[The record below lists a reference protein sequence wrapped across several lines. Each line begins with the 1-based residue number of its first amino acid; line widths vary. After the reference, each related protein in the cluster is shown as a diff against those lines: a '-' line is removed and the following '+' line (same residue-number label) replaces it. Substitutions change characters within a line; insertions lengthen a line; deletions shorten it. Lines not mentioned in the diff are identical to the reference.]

1 MSINSKN
8 FKNFSRLENI
18 LIIGNG
24 GRENSLAWAIQK
36 NELIKKVYLIPG
48 NGGSE
53 RINKCER
60 IKIDVN
66 KKDELLE
73 KLDSLK
79 IDLIVIGPEIP
90 LANGLADF
98 LRKKN
103 FKVFGP
109 NKDGAKL
116 EFSKSWAKEFM
127 QDANIPTANF
137 WKVNSLEE
145 AKRIIDS
152 SSIPLVVKA
161 DGLASGKGVFIPDS
175 KDECFCAAESIFNGK
190 FGNAGNVI
198 VLEEKIQGPE
208 VSVFALCDGKRY
220 TLLPTAQ
227 DHKRLNEKD
236 QGPNTGG
243 MGAYSPAPLLTKD
256 YLDKIIKEIIEP
268 TINELNKRN
277 IDYRGVIYFGLMITK
292 SGPKVIEYNC
302 RFGDPECQT
311 IMPLMDQNFVF
322 LLEKCS
328 MGSLT
333 GDEKI
338 NTSDKVR
345 GCVIAKSKG
354 YPHEYKTGFEISIG
368 KIDSNNCQIFDSG
381 TSLSKNGKLL
391 TDGGRVLS
399 VVCQDKDF
407 DFVFEVFADLVTFFS
422 FFKGVSVDTALLN
435 RIDFSL
441 FRNLEII
448 GIFK

>member
-1 MSINSKN
+1 MVIHSPSSRN
-8 FKNFSRLENI
+8 FIRLENI

-36 NELIKKVYLIPG
+36 NELVKKVYLIPG
-48 NGGSE
+48 NAGSE

-60 IKIDVN
+60 IKIDINN
-66 KKDELLE
+66 KNELVE
-73 KLDSLK
+73 KLDFLK
-79 IDLIVIGPEIP
+79 IDLVVIGPEIP

-98 LRKKN
+98 LRKKD

-127 QDANIPTANF
+127 QDDNIPTAKF
-137 WKVNSLEE
+137 WKVNSIEE
-145 AKRIIDS
+145 AKNIINS
-152 SSIPLVVKA
+152 SPIPLVVKA
-161 DGLASGKGVFIPDS
+161 DGLASGKGVFIPNS
-175 KDECFCAAESIFNGK
+175 KDECIKAAETIFNGR
-190 FGNAGNVI
+190 FGNSGKVV

-227 DHKRLNEKD
+227 DHKRLKENDK
-236 QGPNTGG
+236 GPNTGG
-243 MGAYSPAPLLTKD
+243 MGAYSPAPLLTAD
-256 YLDKIIKEIIEP
+256 SLDRIIKEIIEP
-268 TINELNKRN
+268 TINGLNKRN

-328 MGSLT
+328 MGTLT

-338 NTSDKVR
+338 NASHKVS
-345 GCVIAKSKG
+345 GCVIATSKG
-354 YPHEYKTGFEISIG
+354 YPHEYKTGYQIKIG
-368 KIDSNNCQIFDSG
+368 KIDSYDCQIFDSG
-381 TSLSKNGKLL
+381 TSFCESGKLL
-391 TDGGRVLS
+391 TAGGRVLS
-399 VVCQDKDF
+399 IVCQDKDF
-407 DFVFEVFADLVTFFS
+407 DMAFEKAYKNLKEIHFE
-422 FFKGVSVDTALLN
+422 G
-435 RIDFSL
+435 IY
-441 FRNLEII
+441 FRNDI
-448 GIFK
+448 GHQVRKNFSKEN

>member
-1 MSINSKN
+1 MVIHSPSSRN
-8 FKNFSRLENI
+8 FIRLENI

-36 NELIKKVYLIPG
+36 NELVKKVYLIPG
-48 NGGSE
+48 NAGSE

-60 IKIDVN
+60 IKIDINN
-66 KKDELLE
+66 KNELVE
-73 KLDSLK
+73 KLNFFK
-79 IDLIVIGPEIP
+79 IDLVVIGPEIP
-90 LANGLADF
+90 LASGLADF
-98 LRKKN
+98 LRKKD

-127 QDANIPTANF
+127 QDANIPTAKF

-145 AKRIIDS
+145 AKKIIDS

-161 DGLASGKGVFIPDS
+161 DGLASGKGVFIPNS
-175 KDECFCAAESIFNGK
+175 KDECIKAAETIFNGR
-190 FGNAGNVI
+190 FGNSGNVV

-236 QGPNTGG
+236 KGPNTGG
-243 MGAYSPAPLLTKD
+243 MGAYSPAPLLTED
-256 YLDKIIKEIIEP
+256 YLDRIIKEIIEP

-277 IDYRGVIYFGLMITK
+277 IDYKGVIYFGLMITK

-311 IMPLMDQNFVF
+311 IMPLMDKNFVF
-322 LLEKCS
+322 FLEKCA
-328 MGSLT
+328 MGNLT

-338 NTSDKVR
+338 NTSENVS
-345 GCVIAKSKG
+345 GCVIATSQG
-354 YPHEYKTGFEISIG
+354 YPHEYKTGYQIKIG
-368 KIDSNNCQIFDSG
+368 KIDSNDCQIFDSG
-381 TSLSKNGKLL
+381 TSLSESGKLL
-391 TDGGRVLS
+391 TAGGRVLS
-399 VVCQDKDF
+399 IVCQDKDF
-407 DFVFEVFADLVTFFS
+407 DMVFEKAYKNLKKIHFE
-422 FFKGVSVDTALLN
+422 G
-435 RIDFSL
+435 IY
-441 FRNLEII
+441 FRNDI
-448 GIFK
+448 GHQVRKKFPKES

>member
-1 MSINSKN
+1 MSINSTN
-8 FKNFSRLENI
+8 SKNFSKLKNI

-36 NELIKKVYLIPG
+36 NELVKKVYLIPG
-48 NGGSE
+48 NAGSE
-53 RINKCER
+53 RINKCKR
-60 IKIDVN
+60 IKIDIN
-66 KKDELLE
+66 NLNELTE
-73 KLDSLK
+73 KLNFLE

-109 NKDGAKL
+109 GKDGAKL
-116 EFSKSWAKEFM
+116 EYSKSWAKEFM

-145 AKRIIDS
+145 AKKIIHS

-175 KDECFCAAESIFNGK
+175 KDECLSAAESIFNGQ
-190 FGNAGNVI
+190 FGNSGNVV
-198 VLEEKIQGPE
+198 VLEERIQGPE

-220 TLLPTAQ
+220 ILLPTAQ

-236 QGPNTGG
+236 KGPNTGG
-243 MGAYSPAPLLTKD
+243 MGAYSPTPLLNKD
-256 YLDKIIKEIIEP
+256 YLNRIIQEIIEP
-268 TINELNKRN
+268 TIDELNKRS
-277 IDYRGVIYFGLMITK
+277 IDYRGVIYFGLMITE

-311 IMPLMDQNFVF
+311 IMPLMDQNFLF

-328 MGSLT
+328 MGNLA
-333 GDEKI
+333 GNEKI
-338 NTSDKVR
+338 NTPNKVS
-345 GCVIAKSKG
+345 GCVIATSKG
-354 YPHEYKTGFEISIG
+354 YPHEYKTGFPIKIG
-368 KIDSNNCQIFDSG
+368 KIDPSDTQIFDSG
-381 TSLSKNGKLL
+381 TSLGKNGELL

-399 VVCQDKDF
+399 IVCQDSNF
-407 DFVFEVFADLVTFFS
+407 DMVFEKAYKNLKEINFD
-422 FFKGVSVDTALLN
+422 G
-435 RIDFSL
+435 IY
-441 FRNLEII
+441 FRNDI
-448 GIFK
+448 GHQVRKNFSKEN

>member
-1 MSINSKN
+1 MGIHSPSSISSN
-8 FKNFSRLENI
+8 RLENI

-36 NELIKKVYLIPG
+36 NELVKKVFLIPG
-48 NGGSE
+48 NAGSE

-60 IKIDVN
+60 IKIDINN
-66 KKDELLE
+66 KNELIE
-73 KLDSLK
+73 KPNFFK
-79 IDLIVIGPEIP
+79 IDLVVIGPEIP
-90 LANGLADF
+90 LAYGLADF
-98 LRKKN
+98 LRKKD

-145 AKRIIDS
+145 AKNIINS

-161 DGLASGKGVFIPDS
+161 DGLASGKGVFIPNS
-175 KDECFCAAESIFNGK
+175 KDECFKAAESIFNGRLGK
-190 FGNAGNVI
+190 SGSVV

-208 VSVFALCDGKRY
+208 VSVFALCDGERY

-227 DHKRLNEKD
+227 DHKRLKEKD
-236 QGPNTGG
+236 KGPNTGG
-243 MGAYSPAPLLTKD
+243 MGAYSPAPLLTQD

-277 IDYRGVIYFGLMITK
+277 IDYKGVIYFGLMITK

-328 MGSLT
+328 MGNLT
-333 GDEKI
+333 GNEKI
-338 NTSDKVR
+338 NTSNKVS
-345 GCVIAKSKG
+345 GCVIATSKG
-354 YPHEYKTGFEISIG
+354 YPHEYKTGYQIKIG
-368 KIDSNNCQIFDSG
+368 KIDLNDCQIFDSG
-381 TSLSKNGKLL
+381 TSFSESGKLL
-391 TDGGRVLS
+391 TAGGRVLS
-399 VVCQDKDF
+399 IVCQEKDF
-407 DFVFEVFADLVTFFS
+407 DTVFEKAYKNLKEIHFEGIYYRNDIGHQVRKNFT
-422 FFKGVSVDTALLN
+422 KGN
-435 RIDFSL
+435 
-441 FRNLEII
+441 
-448 GIFK
+448 

>member
-1 MSINSKN
+1 MGIHSPSSRN
-8 FKNFSRLENI
+8 FIRLENI

-36 NELIKKVYLIPG
+36 NELVKKIYLNPG

-60 IKIDVN
+60 IKIDINN
-66 KKDELLE
+66 KNELVE
-73 KLDSLK
+73 KLDSLN
-79 IDLIVIGPEIP
+79 IDLVVIGPEIP
-90 LANGLADF
+90 LANGLANF
-98 LRKKN
+98 LRKKE

-109 NKDGAKL
+109 NKEGAKL
-116 EFSKSWAKEFM
+116 EYSKSWAKEFM
-127 QDANIPTANF
+127 QNANIPTAKF
-137 WKVNSLEE
+137 WKVNSIEE
-145 AKRIIDS
+145 AKKIIYS

-161 DGLASGKGVFIPDS
+161 DGLAAGKGVFVPDS
-175 KDECFCAAESIFNGK
+175 KDESFKAAESIFNGK
-190 FGNAGNVI
+190 FGESGHTV

-220 TLLPTAQ
+220 ILLPTAQ

-243 MGAYSPAPLLTKD
+243 MGAYSPAPLLKED
-256 YLDKIIKEIIEP
+256 YLDRVINEIIEP
-268 TINELNKRN
+268 TIDELNKKN
-277 IDYRGVIYFGLMITK
+277 IDYKGVIYFGLMITQ

-311 IMPLMDQNFVF
+311 IMPLMDQNFVC

-328 MGSLT
+328 MGNLT

-338 NTSDKVR
+338 YTSDKVS
-345 GCVIAKSKG
+345 GCVIATSKG
-354 YPHEYKTGFEISIG
+354 YPNEYKTGFPIKIG
-368 KIDSNNCQIFDSG
+368 NIESNYCQIFDSG
-381 TSLSKNGKLL
+381 TSLSKDGQLL

-399 VVCQDKDF
+399 IVCQDKDF
-407 DFVFEVFADLVTFFS
+407 DMVFEKTYRNLKEINFD
-422 FFKGVSVDTALLN
+422 G
-435 RIDFSL
+435 IY
-441 FRNLEII
+441 FRNDI
-448 GIFK
+448 GHQVRKKYTKRN

>member
-1 MSINSKN
+1 MGIYSPSSRNFNS
-8 FKNFSRLENI
+8 LENI

-36 NELIKKVYLIPG
+36 NQLIKKVYLIPG
-48 NGGSE
+48 NAGSE

-60 IKIDVN
+60 IKIDINN
-66 KKDELLE
+66 KNELVE
-73 KLDSLK
+73 KLDFFN
-79 IDLIVIGPEIP
+79 IDLVVIGPETP

-98 LRKKN
+98 LRKKD

-145 AKRIIDS
+145 AKKIINS

-161 DGLASGKGVFIPDS
+161 DGLASGKGVFIPNS
-175 KDECFCAAESIFNGK
+175 KDECLKAAETIFNGR
-190 FGNAGNVI
+190 FGNSGNIV

-227 DHKRLNEKD
+227 DHKRLDEKD
-236 QGPNTGG
+236 KGPNTGG

-256 YLDKIIKEIIEP
+256 YLDRIIKEIIEP

-333 GDEKI
+333 GAEKI
-338 NTSDKVR
+338 NTSDQVS
-345 GCVIAKSKG
+345 GCVIATSKG
-354 YPHEYKTGFEISIG
+354 YPHEYKTGYQIKIG
-368 KIDSNNCQIFDSG
+368 NIDSNDCQIFDSS
-381 TSLSKNGKLL
+381 TSFSESGNLL
-391 TDGGRVLS
+391 TAGGRVLS
-399 VVCQDKDF
+399 IVCQDKDF
-407 DFVFEVFADLVTFFS
+407 DKVFEKAYKNLKEIHFE
-422 FFKGVSVDTALLN
+422 G
-435 RIDFSL
+435 IY
-441 FRNLEII
+441 FRNDI
-448 GIFK
+448 GHQVRKNFSKEN